1 MKRSLVPDTFT
12 GRRHDPE
19 IRVAIMSAALELF
32 DQLGFQG
39 LTVGAVAARAGVG
52 KATIYRWWPN
62 KGLLV
67 AEAFLEQVATPMA
80 FPETSS
86 AEQDIRV
93 QMQSLAQFYN
103 GKEGRIVRE
112 MIAYGQFDD
121 GPLALFRDAFFA
133 PRRAKATEA
142 LQRGIASGEF
152 REGFDLEDVVD
163 ALYGGVFH
171 RVLVRHASPTVK
183 FISFT
188 ADAVFG
194 MIRSQRVA

>member
-1 MKRSLVPDTFT
+1 MNRSLVSDALT

-19 IRVAIMSAALELF
+19 IRVAIMRAALELF
-32 DQLGFQG
+32 DQVGFQG

-67 AEAFLEQVATPMA
+67 AEAFLDQVAAPMA
-80 FPETSS
+80 FPETAS
-86 AEQDIRV
+86 AEHDIRI
-93 QMQSLAQFYN
+93 QMRSLAEFYD
-103 GKEGRIVRE
+103 GKQGRIVRE

-121 GPLALFRDAFFA
+121 APLALFRDAFFA

-142 LQRGIASGEF
+142 LLRGVESGEF
-152 REGFDLEDVVD
+152 QEGFDLEDVVD
-163 ALYGGVFH
+163 ALYGGIFH
-171 RVLVRHASPTVK
+171 RVLVRHASPTTE
-183 FISFT
+183 FINLT

-194 MIRSQRVA
+194 MIRSREM

>member
-1 MKRSLVPDTFT
+1 MKRTLVSDALT

-19 IRVAIMSAALELF
+19 IRVAIMRAALELF
-32 DQLGFQG
+32 DQLGFQD
-39 LTVGAVAARAGVG
+39 LTVGAVASRAGVG

-67 AEAFLEQVATPMA
+67 AEAFLEQVAAPMA

-86 AEQDIRV
+86 AEHDIRM

-103 GKEGRIVRE
+103 GKDGRIVRE
-112 MIAYGQFDD
+112 MIAYGQFDEE
-121 GPLALFRDAFFA
+121 PLALFRDAFFA

-152 REGFDLEDVVD
+152 REGFDLEDLVD
-163 ALYGGVFH
+163 ALYGGIFH
-171 RVLVRHASPTVK
+171 RVLVRHASPTAE
-183 FISFT
+183 FIELT
-188 ADAVFG
+188 ADAVFAL
-194 MIRSQRVA
+194 IRLPSTS